1 MNPQG
6 EKACLP
12 EPEKNSGVSEQAVQW
27 LNFAARWE
35 RSSRDLIL
43 AYRALERRI
52 QDLDTAL
59 EDRNRALEASL
70 QERER
75 LQELLV
81 RILEGLPLG
90 VLVWDLQGNLMRVN
104 GTAAELLGREAW
116 EGGGCIGEFL
126 SGYMSENLL
135 NRLLSAVSCGKSFQA
150 EQRMSSRSGCGK
162 SWLRFHAVPLKDSGG
177 RRLGGL
183 LTLEDLTELKAME
196 EEIARSHRLAAMG
209 EMAASIAHEVRNP
222 LGSVHLF
229 ASLMAEEESPKER
242 LRMMEQ
248 IQGAIRSVDQLL
260 SNLLN
265 LARPLRAKRK
275 NLDPME
281 LLQECFKFV
290 EPLAKQK
297 GIELLLEPSN
307 HGLKVWA
314 DPELLKQA
322 ILNILLNSFQATP
335 QGGMVH
341 AWVALQQDKEGLNP
355 EMDDF
360 LEINLEDTGIG
371 IPSEVLPRVFD
382 PFFTT
387 RSDGSGLGLCLV
399 HNILRCH
406 GGSVWIDS
414 EEGKGTRVRLRIPI
428 MGQENMQE

>member
-1 MNPQG
+1 MKPQG
-6 EKACLP
+6 EEACIP
-12 EPEKNSGVSEQAVQW
+12 EPQETPGVSGQAVQW
-27 LNFAARWE
+27 LNFASRWE

-43 AYRALERRI
+43 AYRALERKIR
-52 QDLDTAL
+52 DLDTAL
-59 EDRNRALEASL
+59 EARNRALEASL

-90 VLVWDLQGNLMRVN
+90 VLVWDLEGNLTRVN
-104 GTAAELLGREAW
+104 GTAAGLLEREAW
-116 EGGGCIGEFL
+116 EGGGSIGEFL
-126 SGYMSENLL
+126 NGYLSENLL
-135 NRLLSAVSCGKSFQA
+135 NRLLSAVSCGKSFQI
-150 EQRMSSRSGCGK
+150 EQRMVSRSAGGK
-162 SWLRFHAVPLKDSGG
+162 PWLRFHGVPLKDGAG
-177 RRLGGL
+177 RQLGGL

-229 ASLMAEEESPKER
+229 ASLMAEEESPQER

-265 LARPLRAKRK
+265 LARPLRPKRK

-297 GIELLLEPSN
+297 GVELLLEPSN
-307 HGLKVWA
+307 YGLKVSA

-335 QGGMVH
+335 QGGMVY
-341 AWVALQQDKEGLNP
+341 AWVAVQKDKEGVNS
-355 EMDDF
+355 EMDEF
-360 LEINLEDTGIG
+360 LEINLEDTGVG

-399 HNILRCH
+399 HNILRSH
-406 GGSVWIDS
+406 GGNVWIDS
-414 EEGKGTRVRLRIPI
+414 EEGKGTRVRLRIPMI
-428 MGQENMQE
+428 SQENN

>member
-1 MNPQG
+1 ML
-6 EKACLP
+6 ET
-12 EPEKNSGVSEQAVQW
+12 ENSHGASDRAFQW

-43 AYRALERRI
+43 AYQALERRI

-59 EDRNRALEASL
+59 EARNRALEASL

-90 VLVWDLQGNLMRVN
+90 VLVWDLQGNLLMVN
-104 GTAAELLGREAW
+104 GTAAV
-116 EGGGCIGEFL
+116 
-126 SGYMSENLL
+126 LL
-135 NRLLSAVSCGKSFQA
+135 NRQAWDGGGSIEEFLKGYLPEPLVDRILGGVQCGKSCRI
-150 EQRMSSRSGCGK
+150 EHRMSSPSAGGK
-162 SWLRFHAVPLKDSGG
+162 LWLRFHGVPLKDSAGKQ
-177 RRLGGL
+177 LGGL

-196 EEIARSHRLAAMG
+196 EEIARRQRLAAMG

-229 ASLMAEEESPKER
+229 ASMMADEESPEER

-265 LARPLRAKRK
+265 LARPLRARRK
-275 NLDPME
+275 NLSPMD
-281 LLQECFKFV
+281 LLVDCLEFV
-290 EPLAKQK
+290 KPLAKQK
-297 GIELLLEPSN
+297 GVEVSLEPLESE
-307 HGLKVWA
+307 LRVWA

-322 ILNILLNSFQATP
+322 ILNILLNSLQATP
-335 QGGMVH
+335 AGGMVY
-341 AWVALQQDKEGLNP
+341 AWLAVEKDKEGVNS
-355 EMDDF
+355 EMEEF
-360 LEINLEDTGIG
+360 LEINLEDTGVG
-371 IPSEVLPRVFD
+371 IPAEVLPRVFD

-387 RSDGSGLGLCLV
+387 RSEGSGLGLCLV

-414 EEGKGTRVRLRIPI
+414 EEGKGTRVRLRIPMI
-428 MGQENMQE
+428 SQEKIQE